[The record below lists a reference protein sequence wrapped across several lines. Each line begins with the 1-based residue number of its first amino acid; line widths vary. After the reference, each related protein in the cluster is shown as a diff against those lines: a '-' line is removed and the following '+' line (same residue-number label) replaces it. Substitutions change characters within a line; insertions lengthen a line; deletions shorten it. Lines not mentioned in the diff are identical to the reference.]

1 MGYGRS
7 LKEAVKSI
15 MINTDKTFKA
25 RILTQGDG
33 DTCYA
38 LENLINDAF
47 AFRKSVKILAVQ

>member
-38 LENLINDAF
+38 LENLINDDLPSGNRLRF
-47 AFRKSVKILAVQ
+47 